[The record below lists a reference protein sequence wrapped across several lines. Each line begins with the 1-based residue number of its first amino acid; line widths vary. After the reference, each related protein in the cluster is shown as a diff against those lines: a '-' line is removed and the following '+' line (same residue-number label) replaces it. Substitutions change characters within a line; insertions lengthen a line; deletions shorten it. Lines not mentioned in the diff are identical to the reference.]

1 MLSEHYAAA
10 FGIIKHDQFG
20 GQSMMVWGGISM
32 ESYADLD
39 VMDNGTLNGV
49 GYKDEILWCRTMLD
63 L

>member
-10 FGIIKHDQFG
+10 FSIIKHDHFG
-20 GQSMMVWGGISM
+20 GESMMVWGSM
-32 ESYADLD
+32 ESRADLD